1 MQLIIAEKPD
11 LGRAIAA
18 AISAPQQYDK
28 AAQIIRTKLH
38 GEETVIVWCFGH
50 LLELWDPEDYDEKY
64 AKWTMDSLPFYF
76 PNWKH
81 KPRPDDKGKNGIEKR
96 VNQIGDLLKQAS
108 TVVNAGDID
117 EEGQLLIDELL
128 RYHNYTGRT
137 LRLNTNDTSQ
147 AAMARAL
154 EVMEP
159 NEKHVQAGLSA
170 FGRQLGDKI
179 FGYNLSRY
187 FTLINGGHITLPS
200 GRVKLPTLGLVVR
213 RDRIIEG
220 HQKVMYYVLDVPVD
234 MSGQVILCRYVPNK
248 ENPHLDEGR
257 ILDKSY
263 IQSIQKALSGRP
275 LSPIKVSKS
284 IKKEAP
290 PLPFNQVKLFAYCA
304 KRWDLQPDKVAN
316 ITQRLRDK
324 YNAITYNRSD
334 CQYLSEDTFD
344 EAPTTLPQVCAN
356 MGFSAADFDTSI
368 KSRCFNNANL
378 TAHTA
383 IIPTCSKQDLSAF
396 TEDERKVY
404 DIIARYYLIQ
414 FMPPAQREVTKLVTA
429 GPENGTVEAAS
440 SKLVVPGYLSLLR
453 DLTVSEDDE
462 ENPDGDPSGEGVL
475 SRFKEGQY
483 SGTAK
488 DCTIR
493 EQETKP
499 PARYTQASLIEDM
512 SSIAKYV
519 ENPRVKELL
528 LLKDKDKKGENGS
541 IGTPATR
548 ERIIS
553 DLISIGY
560 IKEERKGKRSYLI
573 STELGRTFYDAIP
586 DNIRKVDVSAKWW
599 LEQEQIKAGEMTPEQ
614 MARDVLRTVDA
625 VIKSGAGVMPHA
637 ERFANGGLG
646 GEPVG
651 RCPKCGGDVVETKR
665 GFSCTNKECK
675 FIIWSDN
682 KLFASIGKKVTA
694 SVVKSLLSTGKT
706 TLKGCTSKKTGN
718 KFDCILLANFSGQ
731 YPDFKMEFDNSK
743 SNNGQRTTVSSRG
756 GGGGHG
762 PKGDSG
768 RSGANGRSSSGSVGK
783 PNSAQSGKPIN
794 KYGGLFD

>member
-1 MQLIIAEKPD
+1 MQLIIAEKPE

-38 GEETVIVWCFGH
+38 GEETIIVWCFGH

-64 AKWTMDSLPFYF
+64 AKWTMDTLPFYF

-81 KPRPDDKGKNGIEKR
+81 KPRSDDKGKNGIKNR
-96 VNQIGDLLKQAS
+96 VNQIGMLLKQAS

-128 RYHNYTGRT
+128 RFHNYTGRT

-154 EVMEP
+154 EAMEP
-159 NEKHVQAGLSA
+159 NEKYVQAGLSA

-187 FTLINGGHITLPS
+187 FTLINGGRVTLPS

-213 RDRIIEG
+213 RDRLIEG
-220 HQKVMYYVLDVPVD
+220 HQKLMYYTVDVSVD
-234 MSGQVILCRYVPNK
+234 VNGQLIQCRYVPNK
-248 ENPHLDEGR
+248 DNPHLSEGR
-257 ILDKSY
+257 ILDKAY
-263 IQSIQKALSGRP
+263 AQSIQRALSGKA
-275 LSPIKVSKS
+275 LSPIKITKT
-284 IKKEAP
+284 IQKEVP
-290 PLPFNQVKLFAYCA
+290 PLPFNQVKLVLYCA
-304 KRWDLQPDKVAN
+304 KRWDLQPDKVAL
-316 ITQRLRDK
+316 ITQHLRDK
-324 YNAITYNRSD
+324 YSAITYNRSD
-334 CQYLSEDTFD
+334 CQYLSEDTFA

-356 MGFSAADFDTSI
+356 MGFSPGDFNTTI

-396 TEDERKVY
+396 SEDERKVY

-414 FMPPAQREVTKLVTA
+414 FLPPAEREVTKLVVG
-429 GPENGTVEAAS
+429 GPENGTVEATA
-440 SKLVVPGYLSLLR
+440 SKLLAPGYLSLLR
-453 DLTVSEDDE
+453 NLEISEDSE
-462 ENPDGDPSGEGVL
+462 ESGEATSTGGDAL
-475 SRFKEGQY
+475 SSLGEGQY
-483 SGTAK
+483 SGTVK
-488 DCTIR
+488 ECSIR
-493 EQETKP
+493 ELETKP
-499 PARYTQASLIEDM
+499 PARYTQATLIEDM

-519 ENPRVKELL
+519 ENPKVKELL

-560 IKEERKGKRSYLI
+560 LHEARKGKRSYLV
-573 STELGRTFYDAIP
+573 SSELGRTFYDSIP

-599 LEQEQIKAGEMTPEQ
+599 LEQEQIKAGQLTPEQ
-614 MARDVLRTVDA
+614 MARDILRTVDA
-625 VIKSGAGVMPHA
+625 VIKSGAGVMPNA

-646 GEPVG
+646 GEPLG
-651 RCPKCGGDVVETKR
+651 HCPKCGGEVVETKR
-665 GFSCTNKECK
+665 GFSCTNNECR

-682 KLFASIGKKVTA
+682 KLFSSIGKKVTA
-694 SVVKSLLSTGKT
+694 SIVKSLLSSGRAA
-706 TLKGCTSKKTGN
+706 LKGCTSKKTGN
-718 KFDCILLANFSGQ
+718 KFDCTLTADFSGH
-731 YPDFKMEFDNSK
+731 YPEFRLVFDNSK
-743 SNNGQRTTVSSRG
+743 KKDSGKDYAGTRSSKDSGKMNEKRNAAQVKSSSSR
-756 GGGGHG
+756 
-762 PKGDSG
+762 D
-768 RSGANGRSSSGSVGK
+768 
-783 PNSAQSGKPIN
+783 
-794 KYGGLFD
+794 KYSGLFD

>member
-11 LGRAIAA
+11 LGRAIAS
-18 AISAPQQYDK
+18 AISAPKEYDK
-28 AAQIIRTKLH
+28 AAQIIKTKLH
-38 GEETVIVWCFGH
+38 GEETIIVWCFGH

-64 AKWTMDSLPFYF
+64 AKWTMESLPFYF

-81 KPRPDDKGKNGIEKR
+81 KPRPDEKGKNGIEKR
-96 VNQIGDLLKQAS
+96 VNQIGDLLKKAS

-117 EEGQLLIDELL
+117 EEGQLLVDELL
-128 RYHNYTGRT
+128 RYHSYTGRT

-147 AAMARAL
+147 SAMARAL
-154 EVMEP
+154 DHMEP
-159 NEKHVQAGLSA
+159 NEKYVQAGLSA

-187 FTLINGGHITLPS
+187 FTLINGGRVTLPS

-213 RDRIIEG
+213 RDRLIEG
-220 HQKVMYYVLDVPVD
+220 HQKVMYYTVDVPV
-234 MSGQVILCRYVPNK
+234 GANGEVISCRYVPHK
-248 ENPHLDEGR
+248 DNPRLDDGR
-257 ILDKSY
+257 ILDKMYAQALQKAISG
-263 IQSIQKALSGRP
+263 KALS
-275 LSPIKVSKS
+275 PITISKS

-304 KRWDLQPDKVAN
+304 KRWDLQPDKVAK
-316 ITQRLRDK
+316 ITQTLRDK
-324 YNAITYNRSD
+324 YSAITYNRSD

-356 MGFSAADFDTSI
+356 MGFNTDDFDTSI

-383 IIPTCSKQDLSAF
+383 IIPTCSKQNLEAF
-396 TEDERKVY
+396 TNDERKVY

-414 FMPPAQREVTKLVTA
+414 FMPPAQREVTKLVAA
-429 GPENGTVEAAS
+429 GPENGTIEATS
-440 SKLVVPGYLSLLR
+440 SKLVVPGYLALLR
-453 DLTVSEDDE
+453 DLVISDDE
-462 ENPDGDPSGEGVL
+462 EEGHEESSCEGNIL
-475 SRFKEGQY
+475 SHFKDGQY
-483 SGTAK
+483 SGVAQ
-488 DCTIR
+488 DCSIR

-499 PARYTQASLIEDM
+499 PSRYTQASLIEDM

-519 ENPRVKELL
+519 ENAKVKELL

-560 IKEERKGKRSYLI
+560 LKEERKGKRSILI

-599 LEQEQIKAGEMTPEQ
+599 VEQEQIKAGELTPEQ
-614 MARDVLRTVDA
+614 MAKDILRTVDA
-625 VIKSGAGVMPHA
+625 VIKSGAGVMPNA

-646 GEPVG
+646 GEPLG
-651 RCPKCGGDVVETKR
+651 KCPKCGCEVVETKR
-665 GFSCTNKECK
+665 GFSCTNKDCK

-682 KLFASIGKKVTA
+682 KLFASLGKKVTA
-694 SVVKSLLSTGKT
+694 TVVKCLLNSGRAA
-706 TLKGCTSKKTGN
+706 LKGCTSKKTGN
-718 KFDCILLANFSGQ
+718 KFDCILKVDFSGQ
-731 YPDFKMEFDNSK
+731 YPEFKMEFDNSSGK
-743 SNNGQRTTVSSRG
+743 SSGKSTGNTGRASSGCGSKGGYSKFSKSSGGKASISGQSGSGNKYRG
-756 GGGGHG
+756 G
-762 PKGDSG
+762 PSDSF
-768 RSGANGRSSSGSVGK
+768 
-783 PNSAQSGKPIN
+783 
-794 KYGGLFD
+794 FD